1 MIDRIDTD
9 SVKEKSQS
17 PQGIKYRIKRPLN
30 DFEVEVRD
38 KINELVDKF
47 NEVFPL

>member
-1 MIDRIDTD
+1 MIDKIDTD
-9 SVKEKSQS
+9 E
-17 PQGIKYRIKRPLN
+17 IRIKTKVIHNGYGTQIKPSVY
-30 DFEVEVRD
+30 EKACID

>member
-1 MIDRIDTD
+1 MEKISIDV
-9 SVKEKSQS
+9 VKVEGIS
-17 PQGIKYRIKRPLN
+17 PMGLKYHTKRPLN
-30 DFEVEVRD
+30 NFEQEVKD